1 MRNTLYEFLIVRG
14 RAQISYEQARR
25 VSSLCLRANYFDIQT
40 IRLQPYSFCHIK
52 LVQGAVPSEN
62 TPHFVSTMLMLS
74 KSYPGK
80 INPLHSK
87 S

>member
-14 RAQISYEQARR
+14 RAQIPYEQARQ
-25 VSSLCLRANYFDIQT
+25 VSPLCLRANYFDIQT
-40 IRLQPYSFCHIK
+40 ISLQPYRFCNIK
-52 LVQGAVPSEN
+52 LVEGAVPSEN
-62 TPHFVSTMLMLS
+62 TPHFVSTMLTPS

-80 INPLHSK
+80 TNPLHSK